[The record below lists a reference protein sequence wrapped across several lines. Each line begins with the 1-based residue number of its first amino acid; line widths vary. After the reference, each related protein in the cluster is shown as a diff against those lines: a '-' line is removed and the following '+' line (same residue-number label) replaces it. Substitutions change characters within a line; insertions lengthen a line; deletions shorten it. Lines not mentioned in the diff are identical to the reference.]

1 MRLVLCEK
9 PSQGRDIA
17 KFLGATQRGDG
28 FLSGPGVTVTWARGH
43 LLETAEPEVYGE
55 QYGKPWRTEVLPLL
69 PQQWKLVVK
78 ADAKAQFA
86 VINRLLKQVDEVVIA
101 TDADRE
107 GEVIARELL
116 DYCKFQGRIFRLW
129 MSALDDA
136 SIRAALSDLWPSS
149 RTEALYYAGVGR
161 NRPGHDGLFKL
172 FLREPDT
179 ARDFLAVHLPADIR
193 AQVRLDT
200 LKLEPGSFVDQK
212 LRELHSD
219 VLYSVETAEGHAGY
233 IYCLVEHQST
243 ADRMMAWRMMRYSM
257 AVMDAHLK
265 KGNDTLPVVVPLL
278 FYQGT
283 VRPYPYST
291 DWMDCFDAP
300 ALAREVY
307 SRPWPLVDV
316 SVMEDSDLQSHRR
329 MALLELVQ
337 RDIRHRDAASLLRD
351 VVQLIRLA
359 GNTREQVE
367 AVLCYIIY
375 NGMTSE
381 SITPFLYELA
391 GEIPEY
397 KELIMGTIAQQLKE
411 EGIQLGIQQ
420 GIEQGIEQARL
431 VAQQKLLETAYA
443 LLDNGVSLDVVIK
456 STGLSRETL
465 EQPRH

>member
-1 MRLVLCEK
+1 MDNEK
-9 PSQGRDIA
+9 
-17 KFLGATQRGDG
+17 
-28 FLSGPGVTVTWARGH
+28 GH
-43 LLETAEPEVYGE
+43 
-55 QYGKPWRTEVLPLL
+55 
-69 PQQWKLVVK
+69 
-78 ADAKAQFA
+78 
-86 VINRLLKQVDEVVIA
+86 
-101 TDADRE
+101 
-107 GEVIARELL
+107 
-116 DYCKFQGRIFRLW
+116 
-129 MSALDDA
+129 
-136 SIRAALSDLWPSS
+136 
-149 RTEALYYAGVGR
+149 

-291 DWMDCFDAP
+291 DWMDCFDVP

-316 SVMEDSDLQSHRR
+316 SVMEDSDLQSHRC

-420 GIEQGIEQARL
+420 GIQQGIEQGIEQARL

>member
-1 MRLVLCEK
+1 
-9 PSQGRDIA
+9 
-17 KFLGATQRGDG
+17 
-28 FLSGPGVTVTWARGH
+28 
-43 LLETAEPEVYGE
+43 
-55 QYGKPWRTEVLPLL
+55 
-69 PQQWKLVVK
+69 
-78 ADAKAQFA
+78 
-86 VINRLLKQVDEVVIA
+86 
-101 TDADRE
+101 
-107 GEVIARELL
+107 
-116 DYCKFQGRIFRLW
+116 
-129 MSALDDA
+129 
-136 SIRAALSDLWPSS
+136 
-149 RTEALYYAGVGR
+149 
-161 NRPGHDGLFKL
+161 
-172 FLREPDT
+172 
-179 ARDFLAVHLPADIR
+179 
-193 AQVRLDT
+193 
-200 LKLEPGSFVDQK
+200 
-212 LRELHSD
+212 
-219 VLYSVETAEGHAGY
+219 
-233 IYCLVEHQST
+233 
-243 ADRMMAWRMMRYSM
+243 
-257 AVMDAHLK
+257 
-265 KGNDTLPVVVPLL
+265 
-278 FYQGT
+278 
-283 VRPYPYST
+283 
-291 DWMDCFDAP
+291 
-300 ALAREVY
+300 
-307 SRPWPLVDV
+307 PWPLVDV

-420 GIEQGIEQARL
+420 GIQQGIEQGIEQARL

>member
-1 MRLVLCEK
+1 MDNEK
-9 PSQGRDIA
+9 
-17 KFLGATQRGDG
+17 
-28 FLSGPGVTVTWARGH
+28 GH
-43 LLETAEPEVYGE
+43 
-55 QYGKPWRTEVLPLL
+55 
-69 PQQWKLVVK
+69 
-78 ADAKAQFA
+78 
-86 VINRLLKQVDEVVIA
+86 
-101 TDADRE
+101 
-107 GEVIARELL
+107 
-116 DYCKFQGRIFRLW
+116 
-129 MSALDDA
+129 
-136 SIRAALSDLWPSS
+136 
-149 RTEALYYAGVGR
+149 

-172 FLREPDT
+172 FLPEPDT

-291 DWMDCFDAP
+291 DWMDCFDVP

-411 EGIQLGIQQ
+411 EGIQLGLQQGIQQ
-420 GIEQGIEQARL
+420 GIEQGIEQERL
-431 VAQQKLLETAYA
+431 AAQQKLLETAYA

>member
-1 MRLVLCEK
+1 MDNEK
-9 PSQGRDIA
+9 
-17 KFLGATQRGDG
+17 
-28 FLSGPGVTVTWARGH
+28 GH
-43 LLETAEPEVYGE
+43 
-55 QYGKPWRTEVLPLL
+55 
-69 PQQWKLVVK
+69 
-78 ADAKAQFA
+78 
-86 VINRLLKQVDEVVIA
+86 
-101 TDADRE
+101 
-107 GEVIARELL
+107 
-116 DYCKFQGRIFRLW
+116 
-129 MSALDDA
+129 
-136 SIRAALSDLWPSS
+136 
-149 RTEALYYAGVGR
+149 

-219 VLYSVETAEGHAGY
+219 VLYSVEAAEGHAGY

-291 DWMDCFDAP
+291 DWMDCFYVP
-300 ALAREVY
+300 ELAREVY

-391 GEIPEY
+391 GKIPEY

-411 EGIQLGIQQ
+411 EGIQLGIQQGIQQ

>member
-1 MRLVLCEK
+1 MDNEK
-9 PSQGRDIA
+9 
-17 KFLGATQRGDG
+17 
-28 FLSGPGVTVTWARGH
+28 GH
-43 LLETAEPEVYGE
+43 
-55 QYGKPWRTEVLPLL
+55 
-69 PQQWKLVVK
+69 
-78 ADAKAQFA
+78 
-86 VINRLLKQVDEVVIA
+86 
-101 TDADRE
+101 
-107 GEVIARELL
+107 
-116 DYCKFQGRIFRLW
+116 
-129 MSALDDA
+129 
-136 SIRAALSDLWPSS
+136 
-149 RTEALYYAGVGR
+149 

-193 AQVRLDT
+193 SQVRLDT

-278 FYQGT
+278 FYQGM

-291 DWMDCFDAP
+291 DWMDCFDVP

-420 GIEQGIEQARL
+420 GIEQARL

>member
-1 MRLVLCEK
+1 MDNEK
-9 PSQGRDIA
+9 
-17 KFLGATQRGDG
+17 
-28 FLSGPGVTVTWARGH
+28 GH
-43 LLETAEPEVYGE
+43 
-55 QYGKPWRTEVLPLL
+55 
-69 PQQWKLVVK
+69 
-78 ADAKAQFA
+78 
-86 VINRLLKQVDEVVIA
+86 
-101 TDADRE
+101 
-107 GEVIARELL
+107 
-116 DYCKFQGRIFRLW
+116 
-129 MSALDDA
+129 
-136 SIRAALSDLWPSS
+136 
-149 RTEALYYAGVGR
+149 
-161 NRPGHDGLFKL
+161 NRPGHDGLFKF

-200 LKLEPGSFVDQK
+200 LKLEPGSFVDQT

-233 IYCLVEHQST
+233 IYCLLEHRST

-316 SVMEDSDLQSHRR
+316 SVMEDSDLRSHRR

-337 RDIRHRDAASLLRD
+337 RDIRRRDAASLLRD

-375 NGMTSE
+375 NGMTNE

-411 EGIQLGIQQ
+411 EGIQQ
-420 GIEQGIEQARL
+420 GIEQERL
-431 VAQQKLLETAYA
+431 AAQQKLLETAWA

>member
-1 MRLVLCEK
+1 MDN
-9 PSQGRDIA
+9 GN
-17 KFLGATQRGDG
+17 
-28 FLSGPGVTVTWARGH
+28 GV
-43 LLETAEPEVYGE
+43 
-55 QYGKPWRTEVLPLL
+55 
-69 PQQWKLVVK
+69 
-78 ADAKAQFA
+78 
-86 VINRLLKQVDEVVIA
+86 
-101 TDADRE
+101 
-107 GEVIARELL
+107 
-116 DYCKFQGRIFRLW
+116 
-129 MSALDDA
+129 S
-136 SIRAALSDLWPSS
+136 
-149 RTEALYYAGVGR
+149 
-161 NRPGHDGLFKL
+161 RPGHDGLFKL

-179 ARDFLAVHLPADIR
+179 AKDFLAAHLPQDIR
-193 AQVRLDT
+193 SQVRLET

-219 VLYSVETAEGHAGY
+219 VLYSVETAQGDAGY

-243 ADRMMAWRMMRYSM
+243 ADKIMAWRMKRYAM

-265 KGNDTLPVVVPLL
+265 KGHETLPVVVPLL

-291 DWMDCFDAP
+291 DWLDCFAAP

-316 SVMEDSDLQSHRR
+316 SVMEDRDLQSHRR

-351 VVQLIRLA
+351 AVQLIRLA

-397 KELIMGTIAQQLKE
+397 KELIMGTIAQQLRE
-411 EGIQLGIQQ
+411 EGIQQ
-420 GIEQGIEQARL
+420 GIQQGVQQERQA
-431 VAQQKLLETAYA
+431 AQKALLETAYA
-443 LLDNGVSLDVVIK
+443 LLDNGVSMDVVVK
-456 STGLSRETL
+456 STGLSREML

>member
-1 MRLVLCEK
+1 MDNEK
-9 PSQGRDIA
+9 
-17 KFLGATQRGDG
+17 
-28 FLSGPGVTVTWARGH
+28 GH
-43 LLETAEPEVYGE
+43 
-55 QYGKPWRTEVLPLL
+55 
-69 PQQWKLVVK
+69 
-78 ADAKAQFA
+78 
-86 VINRLLKQVDEVVIA
+86 
-101 TDADRE
+101 
-107 GEVIARELL
+107 
-116 DYCKFQGRIFRLW
+116 
-129 MSALDDA
+129 
-136 SIRAALSDLWPSS
+136 
-149 RTEALYYAGVGR
+149 
-161 NRPGHDGLFKL
+161 NRPGYDGLFKL

-291 DWMDCFDAP
+291 DWMDCFDVP

-420 GIEQGIEQARL
+420 GIQQGIEQGIEQARL

>member
-1 MRLVLCEK
+1 MDNEK
-9 PSQGRDIA
+9 
-17 KFLGATQRGDG
+17 
-28 FLSGPGVTVTWARGH
+28 GH
-43 LLETAEPEVYGE
+43 
-55 QYGKPWRTEVLPLL
+55 
-69 PQQWKLVVK
+69 
-78 ADAKAQFA
+78 
-86 VINRLLKQVDEVVIA
+86 
-101 TDADRE
+101 
-107 GEVIARELL
+107 
-116 DYCKFQGRIFRLW
+116 
-129 MSALDDA
+129 
-136 SIRAALSDLWPSS
+136 
-149 RTEALYYAGVGR
+149 

-381 SITPFLYELA
+381 HITPFLYELA

-411 EGIQLGIQQ
+411 EGIQLGLQQGIQQGLQQ
-420 GIEQGIEQARL
+420 GIEQERL
-431 VAQQKLLETAYA
+431 AAQQKLLETAYA

>member
-1 MRLVLCEK
+1 MDNEK
-9 PSQGRDIA
+9 
-17 KFLGATQRGDG
+17 
-28 FLSGPGVTVTWARGH
+28 GH
-43 LLETAEPEVYGE
+43 
-55 QYGKPWRTEVLPLL
+55 
-69 PQQWKLVVK
+69 
-78 ADAKAQFA
+78 
-86 VINRLLKQVDEVVIA
+86 
-101 TDADRE
+101 
-107 GEVIARELL
+107 
-116 DYCKFQGRIFRLW
+116 
-129 MSALDDA
+129 
-136 SIRAALSDLWPSS
+136 
-149 RTEALYYAGVGR
+149 

-291 DWMDCFDAP
+291 DWMDCFDVP

-411 EGIQLGIQQ
+411 EGIQLGLQQGIQQ
-420 GIEQGIEQARL
+420 GIEQGIEQERL
-431 VAQQKLLETAYA
+431 AAQQKLLETAYA

-456 STGLSRETL
+456 STGLSREML

>member
-1 MRLVLCEK
+1 MDNEK
-9 PSQGRDIA
+9 
-17 KFLGATQRGDG
+17 
-28 FLSGPGVTVTWARGH
+28 GH
-43 LLETAEPEVYGE
+43 
-55 QYGKPWRTEVLPLL
+55 
-69 PQQWKLVVK
+69 
-78 ADAKAQFA
+78 
-86 VINRLLKQVDEVVIA
+86 
-101 TDADRE
+101 
-107 GEVIARELL
+107 
-116 DYCKFQGRIFRLW
+116 
-129 MSALDDA
+129 
-136 SIRAALSDLWPSS
+136 
-149 RTEALYYAGVGR
+149 

-233 IYCLVEHQST
+233 IYCLVEHQSS

-300 ALAREVY
+300 SLAREVY

-337 RDIRHRDAASLLRD
+337 RDIQHRDAASLLRD

-375 NGMTSE
+375 NGMTNE
-381 SITPFLYELA
+381 RITPFLYELA

-411 EGIQLGIQQ
+411 EGLQQGLQQ
-420 GIEQGIEQARL
+420 GIKQERQA
-431 VAQQKLLETAYA
+431 AQQKLLETAYA

-465 EQPRH
+465 EKPRH

>member
-1 MRLVLCEK
+1 MDNEK
-9 PSQGRDIA
+9 
-17 KFLGATQRGDG
+17 
-28 FLSGPGVTVTWARGH
+28 GH
-43 LLETAEPEVYGE
+43 
-55 QYGKPWRTEVLPLL
+55 
-69 PQQWKLVVK
+69 
-78 ADAKAQFA
+78 
-86 VINRLLKQVDEVVIA
+86 
-101 TDADRE
+101 
-107 GEVIARELL
+107 
-116 DYCKFQGRIFRLW
+116 
-129 MSALDDA
+129 
-136 SIRAALSDLWPSS
+136 
-149 RTEALYYAGVGR
+149 

-193 AQVRLDT
+193 SQVRLDT

-291 DWMDCFDAP
+291 DWMDCFDVP

-420 GIEQGIEQARL
+420 GIQQGIEQGIKQARL

>member
-1 MRLVLCEK
+1 MDNEK
-9 PSQGRDIA
+9 
-17 KFLGATQRGDG
+17 
-28 FLSGPGVTVTWARGH
+28 GH
-43 LLETAEPEVYGE
+43 
-55 QYGKPWRTEVLPLL
+55 
-69 PQQWKLVVK
+69 
-78 ADAKAQFA
+78 
-86 VINRLLKQVDEVVIA
+86 
-101 TDADRE
+101 
-107 GEVIARELL
+107 
-116 DYCKFQGRIFRLW
+116 
-129 MSALDDA
+129 
-136 SIRAALSDLWPSS
+136 
-149 RTEALYYAGVGR
+149 

-337 RDIRHRDAASLLRD
+337 RDIRHSDAASLLRD

>member
-1 MRLVLCEK
+1 MDNEK
-9 PSQGRDIA
+9 
-17 KFLGATQRGDG
+17 
-28 FLSGPGVTVTWARGH
+28 GH
-43 LLETAEPEVYGE
+43 
-55 QYGKPWRTEVLPLL
+55 
-69 PQQWKLVVK
+69 
-78 ADAKAQFA
+78 
-86 VINRLLKQVDEVVIA
+86 
-101 TDADRE
+101 
-107 GEVIARELL
+107 
-116 DYCKFQGRIFRLW
+116 
-129 MSALDDA
+129 
-136 SIRAALSDLWPSS
+136 
-149 RTEALYYAGVGR
+149 

-278 FYQGT
+278 FYHGT

-291 DWMDCFDAP
+291 DWMDCFDVP

-420 GIEQGIEQARL
+420 GIQQGIEQGIEQARL

>member
-1 MRLVLCEK
+1 
-9 PSQGRDIA
+9 QA
-17 KFLGATQRGDG
+17 
-28 FLSGPGVTVTWARGH
+28 
-43 LLETAEPEVYGE
+43 
-55 QYGKPWRTEVLPLL
+55 
-69 PQQWKLVVK
+69 
-78 ADAKAQFA
+78 
-86 VINRLLKQVDEVVIA
+86 
-101 TDADRE
+101 
-107 GEVIARELL
+107 
-116 DYCKFQGRIFRLW
+116 
-129 MSALDDA
+129 
-136 SIRAALSDLWPSS
+136 
-149 RTEALYYAGVGR
+149 
-161 NRPGHDGLFKL
+161 
-172 FLREPDT
+172 
-179 ARDFLAVHLPADIR
+179 
-193 AQVRLDT
+193 
-200 LKLEPGSFVDQK
+200 

-219 VLYSVETAEGHAGY
+219 VLYSVETADGDAGY

-265 KGNDTLPVVVPLL
+265 KGNVTLPVVVPLL

-291 DWMDCFDAP
+291 DWLDCFDAP

-351 VVQLIRLA
+351 AVQLIRLA

-367 AVLCYIIY
+367 AVLCYIVY
-375 NGMTSE
+375 NGMNSGMARE
-381 SITPFLYELA
+381 KITPFLYELA

-411 EGIQLGIQQ
+411 EGIQQGILQ
-420 GIEQGIEQARL
+420 GIEQERL
-431 VAQQKLLETAYA
+431 AAQKKLLETAYA
-443 LLDNGVSLDVVIK
+443 LLDNGVSLEVVIK

>member
-1 MRLVLCEK
+1 MDNEK
-9 PSQGRDIA
+9 
-17 KFLGATQRGDG
+17 
-28 FLSGPGVTVTWARGH
+28 GH
-43 LLETAEPEVYGE
+43 
-55 QYGKPWRTEVLPLL
+55 
-69 PQQWKLVVK
+69 
-78 ADAKAQFA
+78 
-86 VINRLLKQVDEVVIA
+86 
-101 TDADRE
+101 
-107 GEVIARELL
+107 
-116 DYCKFQGRIFRLW
+116 
-129 MSALDDA
+129 
-136 SIRAALSDLWPSS
+136 
-149 RTEALYYAGVGR
+149 
-161 NRPGHDGLFKL
+161 NRPGHDGLFKF

-200 LKLEPGSFVDQK
+200 LKLEPGSFVDQT

-219 VLYSVETAEGHAGY
+219 VLYSVETEEGHAGY
-233 IYCLVEHQST
+233 IYCLLEHQST

-337 RDIRHRDAASLLRD
+337 RDIRRRDAASLLRD

-375 NGMTSE
+375 NGMTNE

-411 EGIQLGIQQ
+411 EGIQQGLQQGIQQ
-420 GIEQGIEQARL
+420 GIQQERQASLEREQ
-431 VAQQKLLETAYA
+431 KTLLQTAWA

>member
-1 MRLVLCEK
+1 MDNEK
-9 PSQGRDIA
+9 
-17 KFLGATQRGDG
+17 
-28 FLSGPGVTVTWARGH
+28 GH
-43 LLETAEPEVYGE
+43 
-55 QYGKPWRTEVLPLL
+55 
-69 PQQWKLVVK
+69 
-78 ADAKAQFA
+78 
-86 VINRLLKQVDEVVIA
+86 
-101 TDADRE
+101 
-107 GEVIARELL
+107 
-116 DYCKFQGRIFRLW
+116 
-129 MSALDDA
+129 
-136 SIRAALSDLWPSS
+136 
-149 RTEALYYAGVGR
+149 

-219 VLYSVETAEGHAGY
+219 VLYSVETAEGYAGY

-291 DWMDCFDAP
+291 DWMDCFDVP

-307 SRPWPLVDV
+307 SRPWSLVDV
-316 SVMEDSDLQSHRR
+316 SVMEDSDLKSHRR

-420 GIEQGIEQARL
+420 GIEQGIEQERL
-431 VAQQKLLETAYA
+431 AAQQKLLETAYA

>member
-1 MRLVLCEK
+1 MDNEK
-9 PSQGRDIA
+9 
-17 KFLGATQRGDG
+17 
-28 FLSGPGVTVTWARGH
+28 GH
-43 LLETAEPEVYGE
+43 
-55 QYGKPWRTEVLPLL
+55 
-69 PQQWKLVVK
+69 
-78 ADAKAQFA
+78 
-86 VINRLLKQVDEVVIA
+86 
-101 TDADRE
+101 
-107 GEVIARELL
+107 
-116 DYCKFQGRIFRLW
+116 
-129 MSALDDA
+129 
-136 SIRAALSDLWPSS
+136 
-149 RTEALYYAGVGR
+149 

-291 DWMDCFDAP
+291 DWMDCFDVP

-420 GIEQGIEQARL
+420 GIQQGIEQARL

>member
-1 MRLVLCEK
+1 MDNEK
-9 PSQGRDIA
+9 
-17 KFLGATQRGDG
+17 
-28 FLSGPGVTVTWARGH
+28 GH
-43 LLETAEPEVYGE
+43 
-55 QYGKPWRTEVLPLL
+55 
-69 PQQWKLVVK
+69 
-78 ADAKAQFA
+78 
-86 VINRLLKQVDEVVIA
+86 
-101 TDADRE
+101 
-107 GEVIARELL
+107 
-116 DYCKFQGRIFRLW
+116 
-129 MSALDDA
+129 
-136 SIRAALSDLWPSS
+136 
-149 RTEALYYAGVGR
+149 
-161 NRPGHDGLFKL
+161 NRPGHDGLFKF

-200 LKLEPGSFVDQK
+200 LKLEPGSFVDQT

-219 VLYSVETAEGHAGY
+219 VLYSVETEEGHAGY
-233 IYCLVEHQST
+233 IYCLLEHQST

-337 RDIRHRDAASLLRD
+337 RDIRRRDAASLLRD

-359 GNTREQVE
+359 GNSREQVE

-411 EGIQLGIQQ
+411 EGIQQ
-420 GIEQGIEQARL
+420 GIEQERL
-431 VAQQKLLETAYA
+431 AAQQKLLETAWA

>member
-1 MRLVLCEK
+1 MDNEK
-9 PSQGRDIA
+9 
-17 KFLGATQRGDG
+17 
-28 FLSGPGVTVTWARGH
+28 GH
-43 LLETAEPEVYGE
+43 
-55 QYGKPWRTEVLPLL
+55 
-69 PQQWKLVVK
+69 
-78 ADAKAQFA
+78 
-86 VINRLLKQVDEVVIA
+86 
-101 TDADRE
+101 
-107 GEVIARELL
+107 
-116 DYCKFQGRIFRLW
+116 
-129 MSALDDA
+129 
-136 SIRAALSDLWPSS
+136 
-149 RTEALYYAGVGR
+149 

-219 VLYSVETAEGHAGY
+219 VLYSVETAEGYAGY

-291 DWMDCFDAP
+291 DWMDCFDVP

-420 GIEQGIEQARL
+420 GIEQGIEQERL
-431 VAQQKLLETAYA
+431 AAQQKLLETAYA

>member
-1 MRLVLCEK
+1 MDNEK
-9 PSQGRDIA
+9 
-17 KFLGATQRGDG
+17 
-28 FLSGPGVTVTWARGH
+28 GH
-43 LLETAEPEVYGE
+43 
-55 QYGKPWRTEVLPLL
+55 
-69 PQQWKLVVK
+69 
-78 ADAKAQFA
+78 
-86 VINRLLKQVDEVVIA
+86 
-101 TDADRE
+101 
-107 GEVIARELL
+107 
-116 DYCKFQGRIFRLW
+116 
-129 MSALDDA
+129 
-136 SIRAALSDLWPSS
+136 
-149 RTEALYYAGVGR
+149 
-161 NRPGHDGLFKL
+161 NRPGHDGLFKF

-200 LKLEPGSFVDQK
+200 LKLEPGSFVDQT

-219 VLYSVETAEGHAGY
+219 VLYSVETEEGHAGY
-233 IYCLVEHQST
+233 IYCLLEHQST

-291 DWMDCFDAP
+291 DWMDCFDVP

-337 RDIRHRDAASLLRD
+337 RDIRRRDAASLLRD

-375 NGMTSE
+375 NGMTNE

-411 EGIQLGIQQ
+411 EGIQQGIQQ
-420 GIEQGIEQARL
+420 GIEQGIQQGIEQERL
-431 VAQQKLLETAYA
+431 AAQQKLLETAWA
-443 LLDNGVSLDVVIK
+443 LLDNGVSLDVVVK

>member
-1 MRLVLCEK
+1 MDNEK
-9 PSQGRDIA
+9 
-17 KFLGATQRGDG
+17 
-28 FLSGPGVTVTWARGH
+28 GH
-43 LLETAEPEVYGE
+43 
-55 QYGKPWRTEVLPLL
+55 
-69 PQQWKLVVK
+69 
-78 ADAKAQFA
+78 
-86 VINRLLKQVDEVVIA
+86 
-101 TDADRE
+101 
-107 GEVIARELL
+107 
-116 DYCKFQGRIFRLW
+116 
-129 MSALDDA
+129 
-136 SIRAALSDLWPSS
+136 
-149 RTEALYYAGVGR
+149 
-161 NRPGHDGLFKL
+161 NRPGHDGLFKF

-200 LKLEPGSFVDQK
+200 LKLEPGSFVDQT

-219 VLYSVETAEGHAGY
+219 VLYSVETEEGHAGY
-233 IYCLVEHQST
+233 IYCLLEHQST

-375 NGMTSE
+375 NGMTNE

-411 EGIQLGIQQ
+411 EGIQQ
-420 GIEQGIEQARL
+420 GIEQERL
-431 VAQQKLLETAYA
+431 AAQQKLLETAWA

>member
-1 MRLVLCEK
+1 MDNEK
-9 PSQGRDIA
+9 GQ
-17 KFLGATQRGDG
+17 
-28 FLSGPGVTVTWARGH
+28 
-43 LLETAEPEVYGE
+43 
-55 QYGKPWRTEVLPLL
+55 
-69 PQQWKLVVK
+69 
-78 ADAKAQFA
+78 
-86 VINRLLKQVDEVVIA
+86 
-101 TDADRE
+101 
-107 GEVIARELL
+107 
-116 DYCKFQGRIFRLW
+116 
-129 MSALDDA
+129 
-136 SIRAALSDLWPSS
+136 
-149 RTEALYYAGVGR
+149 

-172 FLREPDT
+172 FLREPVT
-179 ARDFLAVHLPADIR
+179 ARDFLSAHLPQDIR
-193 AQVRLDT
+193 ARVRLET

-219 VLYSVETAEGHAGY
+219 VLYSVETADGDAGY

-243 ADRMMAWRMMRYSM
+243 ADRMMAWRMLRYSM

-265 KGNDTLPVVVPLL
+265 KGNETLPVVVPLL

-291 DWMDCFDAP
+291 DWLDCFAAP

-337 RDIRHRDAASLLRD
+337 RDIRHRDAASLLRE
-351 VVQLIRLA
+351 VVRLIRLA

-411 EGIQLGIQQ
+411 EGIEQGIRQ
-420 GIEQGIEQARL
+420 GIEQGIRQGIEQERQA
-431 VAQQKLLETAYA
+431 AQKKLLETAYA
-443 LLDNGVSLDVVIK
+443 LLDSGVSLEVVIK

-465 EQPRH
+465 EKPRH